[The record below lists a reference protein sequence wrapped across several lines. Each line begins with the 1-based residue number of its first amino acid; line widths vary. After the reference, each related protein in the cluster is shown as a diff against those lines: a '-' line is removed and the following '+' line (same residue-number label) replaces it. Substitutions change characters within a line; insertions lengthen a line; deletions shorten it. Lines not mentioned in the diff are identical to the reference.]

1 MYVLLYVVKT
11 GRCAGRQG
19 DSQHSLVGSSRRQSP
34 GPAVPGGHHHSGTP
48 EPPRAKGR
56 NASRGARGI
65 HQRTMVGSYLARQS
79 QPRHRTWRPGRA
91 TSSGGEKHH
100 SLVDE
105 MGLDELDREGRF
117 PDTTPSDDD
126 EFVLAQELCLQ
137 VGASGS
143 KSASTGLIVE
153 SPVVELRRRVQP
165 VVERGGHFARRRRD
179 EVRASEEAADGD
191 LPWTCCCADPVSLPS
206 QGLSVLVRVQAWARR
221 EQSGQGPRFLISIIQ
236 LLAQPLVGVQPDIAG
251 AALTVMCLHGSAVQ
265 RFVYPCTS
273 SAHDATRAVA
283 RHLTGPFVSQLAVS
297 PPRVCADAAASLA
310 LQR

>member
-1 MYVLLYVVKT
+1 
-11 GRCAGRQG
+11 
-19 DSQHSLVGSSRRQSP
+19 
-34 GPAVPGGHHHSGTP
+34 
-48 EPPRAKGR
+48 
-56 NASRGARGI
+56 
-65 HQRTMVGSYLARQS
+65 
-79 QPRHRTWRPGRA
+79 
-91 TSSGGEKHH
+91 
-100 SLVDE
+100 

-143 KSASTGLIVE
+143 RSASTGLIVG
-153 SPVVELRRRVQP
+153 SPVVEFRMRVQL
-165 VVERGGHFARRRRD
+165 VVERGGHFARRRGTRC
-179 EVRASEEAADGD
+179 ERARKRQTATRLGHVAVLTLFRFLLKVCRYSCGCKRGLDG
-191 LPWTCCCADPVSLPS
+191 S
-206 QGLSVLVRVQAWARR
+206 RVDKD
-221 EQSGQGPRFLISIIQ
+221 PRFLISIIQ

-297 PPRVCADAAASLA
+297 LPRVCADAAASLA